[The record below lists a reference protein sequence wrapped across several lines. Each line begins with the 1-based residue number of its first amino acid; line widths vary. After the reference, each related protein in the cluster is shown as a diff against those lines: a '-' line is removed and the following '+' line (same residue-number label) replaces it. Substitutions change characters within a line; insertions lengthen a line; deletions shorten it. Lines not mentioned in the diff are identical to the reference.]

1 MFCIWLARGEIK
13 SLRVE
18 PCVSEPCNFR
28 VGDRVT
34 VILDFVANHNA
45 SKVSLQ
51 GTLSTGGFFNYETVA
66 PGLDTQACGPESYK
80 LKCPIVAGQNYTF
93 SYIGYVPLAS
103 RFNVSSLN
111 FFELHSWIVF
121 HFQIF
126 RTSTWKLVGENYR
139 TLTCAEIPL
148 K

>member
-1 MFCIWLARGEIK
+1 MRI
-13 SLRVE
+13 E
-18 PCVSEPCNFR
+18 PCASEPCNFK

-51 GTLSTGGFFNYETVA
+51 GLLSTGGFFNYETVA
-66 PGLDTQACGPESYK
+66 PGVDTQACGPESYK

-111 FFELHSWIVF
+111 L
-121 HFQIF
+121 FQLY
-126 RTSTWKLVGENYR
+126 S
-139 TLTCAEIPL
+139 
-148 K
+148 